1 MPLEIPE
8 LAANEGD
15 RQEQVLS
22 VWGNWNLHVLLLV
35 IESAAIF
42 KYTLTTSL
50 DGKLRHHLTQ
60 SFHTN
65 IVVKRKTSVC
75 LRRLFQID
83 IYTCIIYSNKEVETP
98 RISINYS

>member
-22 VWGNWNLHVLLLV
+22 MWGNWNLYVLLLV

-42 KYTLTTSL
+42 KYTLTTSI

-60 SFHTN
+60 SFHT
-65 IVVKRKTSVC
+65 
-75 LRRLFQID
+75 D
-83 IYTCIIYSNKEVETP
+83 IRSQVQ
-98 RISINYS
+98 

>member
-42 KYTLTTSL
+42 KYTLRTSL
-50 DGKLRHHLTQ
+50 DGKLRHPLTQ
-60 SFHTN
+60 SFHT
-65 IVVKRKTSVC
+65 
-75 LRRLFQID
+75 D
-83 IYTCIIYSNKEVETP
+83 IRSQVQ
-98 RISINYS
+98 